1 MSPLETKIG
10 YKFRNPLLMA
20 EALTHSSLRHE
31 TKTSHFDNQRLEFL
45 GDAVLELV
53 FTEHLYR
60 IFPTYTEGQL
70 TKLRARLVSRAG
82 LKRQAENINLG
93 AYLMMGRGEE
103 ANGGR
108 SRDSIMADAF
118 EALIGAIYLDSNLE
132 TARRIILEGAASLIE
147 ECRLAPLDHNPK
159 GQLQEI
165 LQALAPG
172 GPTYELLD
180 ISGPEHRK
188 QFTSRVLWFGHELG
202 RGTGTSKKLSE
213 TAAAYNALMGE
224 SWKEVPTSQLHTQPC
239 T

>member
-1 MSPLETKIG
+1 MIPLEARIG
-10 YKFRNPLLMA
+10 YKFRNSLLMA

-70 TKLRARLVSRAG
+70 TKLRARLVSKSG
-82 LKRQAENINLG
+82 LKRQADAIELG

-108 SRDSIMADAF
+108 VRDSIIADAF

-132 TARRIILEGAASLIE
+132 TARRIILEGAMPLVE

-165 LQALAPG
+165 LQALSSH
-172 GPTYELLD
+172 GPTYELLQVT
-180 ISGPEHRK
+180 GPEHRK
-188 QFTSRVLWFGHELG
+188 EFTSRIIWHGQELG

-224 SWKEVPTSQLHTQPC
+224 SWKEVPLGDNVTAI
-239 T
+239 

>member
-1 MSPLETKIG
+1 MSPLEEKIG
-10 YKFRNPLLMA
+10 YKFRNSLLMA

-31 TKTSHFDNQRLEFL
+31 TKTGHFDNQRLEFL

-70 TKLRARLVSRAG
+70 TKLRARLVSKAG
-82 LKRQAENINLG
+82 LKRQADRITLG
-93 AYLMMGRGEE
+93 SYLMMGRGEE

-108 SRDSIMADAF
+108 LRDSIVADAF

-132 TARRIILEGAASLIE
+132 TARRIILEGAAQLIE

-165 LQALAPG
+165 LQALASE
-172 GPTYELLD
+172 GPTYELLG

-188 QFTSRVLWFGHELG
+188 EFLSRVTWLGHELG
-202 RGTGTSKKLSE
+202 RGTGSSKKLSE

-224 SWKEVPTSQLHTQPC
+224 SWNEVIQSDRK
-239 T
+239 